1 MIENPQNIQPDDAP
15 EKVVVGQAKK
25 RKKRSVIGWLF
36 RFFARVLSV
45 SLVVLLLSMMIVQ
58 MPAVQKYGIEKAT
71 TFLSSELKTDV
82 KIEHFN
88 LDFFDELT
96 IKNLYVANQNAPTD
110 TLAHVGSLRVDI
122 SYWHLLWGII
132 QLDAARIE
140 DVKFR
145 LKRDVGQYDN
155 NLQFIINYFDP
166 PKDGPPTPKK
176 PTDFR
181 IGQLHLRNIDFTNDD
196 KVRGQKMV
204 IGVKAADLHTNIM
217 NLPNHLLD
225 ITRINVFEPD
235 FHVEDFKGSPL
246 PPRPKAQAIPVSL
259 NQSPPQYQSL
269 KNVNQS
275 KEKPFQLLVGA
286 IFVEGGHFK
295 LDNWMR
301 SSVRTTPDSEL
312 DYRHL
317 DVNDIHIYIHNFMN
331 YKDEFSGI
339 VDGIRFNE
347 KSGFVLNKLI
357 VGDAKVTP
365 TETSL
370 YGLQIETPS
379 SYVGDTLRFIYP
391 EGYRSFKEFENK
403 VTLDARIHGSKVK
416 MGDIMTFAV
425 GLQKNPFFIKNKDEL
440 ASLDLNAFGRVNSL
454 KLPKFDI
461 ELGKGFHAEG
471 RFESKDLTNKN
482 ETFINLDLKK
492 LNTTIKALRELVPD
506 FKPSPDFDR
515 LGNLNFNG
523 KFLGFFN
530 DFTANGRLDTEIGSA
545 VVNMKLEPTS
555 AKAITTTYKGRLE
568 LENFDLGI
576 LTKNPDLGKVT
587 MKGEILRGRGFN
599 KDNVDINLNAD
610 VDNFTFKNYTYRN
623 FNLNGDLNRNLF
635 SGKFESKDPNASLI
649 FDGTVDLANATSPLF
664 KFKSDINK
672 LDLRTLNLVKDD
684 YMISG
689 KLKLDLAGGSRL
701 SDFMGSIEGKDLIIT
716 KDRTQNHRI
725 DSLNVSATKDATGQK
740 HLSINSDILTANI
753 DGNFNVEQIPNA
765 IINHFAKNHPRL
777 AADLGLK
784 PTFDPLSILPPER
797 QLSSIPLVQPH
808 VFTYKI
814 NINNTKTLTK
824 LFAPKLDTLKNI
836 EIFGDL
842 DETQNAFTWNVNTK
856 ETIQFDNVKI
866 VEFGSIGHSKGTDI
880 DWDLQTYNVMID
892 GKQDFKDLTFQNHV
906 TGDTVQ
912 FGLTSFNFS
921 QNLRM
926 DTLELNAVLM
936 RQDSFYKLSFGTDAL
951 SRINVFGDYWNVDKN
966 NFILFG
972 KDTLSISAFELRNE
986 NRQITLQTCSNSCL
1000 SAQLKNFDVSF
1011 VNRFIKDDR
1020 FVMNGKYDVSVE
1032 FKDVFKQKD
1041 FRASL
1046 AIDTFYVKGENRGS
1060 LRVNAE
1066 ARDFKS
1072 PIFADIIL
1080 LKDTQRVNINGYYY
1094 PTASGIFAANSI
1106 DAKLSL
1112 QKYPFRTLQLL
1123 IENGASNFQG
1133 YVEGGVHVSGPV
1145 KKLNFDGAL
1154 RVNNIAVTVDYLKT
1168 RLFVRNETVKIT
1180 NSMFDASG
1188 AYIHDALGHRAKITG
1203 GLTHDR
1209 FQNFGLRVNVKADTF
1224 LMLNTRRE
1232 DNPLYYGYAVGAGD
1246 ITFGGDFNRTDI
1258 SIKAVTGRGTKIVFP
1273 FANEQTANE
1282 TGFVVFKTRKNT
1294 EGVDTVR
1301 KVRDLR
1307 GINLDMQMKVTNQA
1321 EVNLI
1326 FDETQGDN
1334 IKGTGNGD
1342 LRLSFNRA
1350 GEVKMDGEYRIEE
1363 GDYLFTLLRVV
1374 NKKFNIQPGSSIR
1387 WNGSPFDATLN
1398 LNAKYK
1404 QLSASPNNFIAEYV
1418 VNDLQAKNE
1427 SLKPTEI
1434 GLTLKLTGPL
1444 LKPDINFDLAFPR
1457 LSSNIKSY
1465 AESKLRILSS
1475 DQNELNRQ
1483 VFGLIVLNTF
1493 LPSDI
1498 GSRQLTSGGI
1508 NIGLESASNIVS
1520 GLISNFLSDY
1530 VKGVDIEVGYN
1541 IFDSVDPNNPNR
1553 SQGSQLRFRG
1563 SYDIDDRFSVSGG
1576 VGVDQGDYL
1585 VSTLGANVFVGG
1597 DVIVDYAFTNDRR
1610 LKLRVS
1616 YTYDQVFQGRRQK
1629 PAVGVRYR
1637 QEFDNF
1643 NEFVKGFKLRKG
1655 NNNSS
1660 LE

>member
-15 EKVVVGQAKK
+15 EKAVVEQAKK

-45 SLVVLLLSMMIVQ
+45 LLVVLLLSMMIVQ

-132 QLDAARIE
+132 QLDAARVE
-140 DVKFR
+140 DVQFR
-145 LKRDVGQYDN
+145 LKREVGQYDN

-166 PKDGPPTPKK
+166 PREGPPTPKK

-204 IGVKAADLHTNIM
+204 IGVKAADLHINIM
-217 NLPNHLLD
+217 NLPKHLLD
-225 ITRINVFEPD
+225 VTRINVFEPD
-235 FHVEDFKGSPL
+235 FHIEDFKSNPL
-246 PPRPKAQAIPVSL
+246 PPRLKPMVVPVST
-259 NQSPPQYQSL
+259 NQAPPQYQSL
-269 KNVNQS
+269 SNVNQP
-275 KEKPFQLLVGA
+275 KEKLFQLLVGA
-286 IFVEGGHFK
+286 VFIEGGHFK
-295 LDNWMR
+295 LDNWEK
-301 SSVRTTPDSEL
+301 SPVRTTPSTEL

-331 YKDEFSGI
+331 YKDEFTGV
-339 VDGIRFNE
+339 VDGIGLTE

-357 VGDAKVTP
+357 VGDAKVSP
-365 TETSL
+365 TETAL
-370 YGLQIETPS
+370 YGLQIETPN
-379 SYVGDTLRFIYP
+379 SYVGDTLRFLYP
-391 EGYRSFKEFENK
+391 EGYRSFKNFENK
-403 VTLDARIHGSKVK
+403 VTLDAHIHGSKVQ
-416 MGDIMTFAV
+416 MNDIMTFAV
-425 GLQKNPFFIKNKDEL
+425 ALQKNPFFVQNKKEF
-440 ASLDLNAFGRVNSL
+440 ANLDLDAFGRINSL

-471 RFESKDLTNKN
+471 WFESKDLTNKN

-492 LNTTIKALRELVPD
+492 LNTTVGALRQLVPD
-506 FKPSPDFDR
+506 FKPSNDFDR

-530 DFTANGRLDTEIGSA
+530 DFTAKGRLDTEIGAA

-555 AKAITTTYKGRLE
+555 LNAITTTYKGKLE
-568 LENFDLGI
+568 LEDFNLGF
-576 LTKNPDLGKVT
+576 LTQNPDLGKVT
-587 MKGEILRGRGFN
+587 LKTEILRGRGFS
-599 KDNVDINLNAD
+599 KDNIDLNLNAD

-623 FNLNGDLNRNLF
+623 FNLKGDLNRNLF
-635 SGKFESKDPNASLI
+635 NGKFESKDPNANI
-649 FDGTVDLANATSPLF
+649 VFDGTVDIANAAMPLF
-664 KFKSDINK
+664 KFQSEINK
-672 LDLRTLNLVKDD
+672 LDLKTLNLVKEDF
-684 YMISG
+684 IVSG
-689 KLKLDLAGGSRL
+689 KLKLDLAGGTKL
-701 SDFMGSIEGKDLIIT
+701 SDFMGSIEGKDLVIT

-725 DSLNVSATKDATGQK
+725 DSLNVYATNDSANQK
-740 HLSINSDILTANI
+740 HFRINSDILTASI
-753 DGNFNVEQIPNA
+753 DGDFNIEQIPNA
-765 IINHFAKNHPRL
+765 ISNHFSKNHPRL
-777 AADLGLK
+777 AADIGLK
-784 PTFDPLSILPPER
+784 STFDPLSI
-797 QLSSIPLVQPH
+797 SGIPLVKPH
-808 VFTYKI
+808 VFSYKI

-836 EIFGDL
+836 EIDGDL
-842 DETQNAFTWNVNTK
+842 DETKNAFNWSINTK

-866 VEFGSIGHSKGTDI
+866 NEFGSIGHSKGTDI

-892 GKQDFKDLTFQNHV
+892 GVQDFKGLTFQNHV
-906 TGDTVQ
+906 TGDTAQ

-926 DTLELNAVLM
+926 DTVELNAVLM

-972 KDTLSISAFELRNE
+972 KDTLSIRAFELRNDE
-986 NRQITLQTCSNSCL
+986 RQITLQSCFNSGL
-1000 SAQLKNFDVSF
+1000 SAHLKNFDANF

-1020 FVMNGKYDVSVE
+1020 FAMSGKYDVNIE
-1032 FKDVFKQKD
+1032 FEDVFKQKN

-1046 AIDTFYVKGENRGS
+1046 AIDSFYVKKENRGS
-1060 LRVNAE
+1060 LRVNAI
-1066 ARDFKS
+1066 AADFKS
-1072 PIFADIIL
+1072 PIFADILL

-1106 DAKLSL
+1106 DAKLNL

-1123 IENGASNFQG
+1123 IENGASNFEG
-1133 YVEGGVHVSGPV
+1133 YVEGGVRVSGPV

-1154 RVNNIAVTVDYLKT
+1154 NVHDIAVTVDYLKT
-1168 RLFVRNETVKIT
+1168 RVKVKDEVVKIT
-1180 NSMFDASG
+1180 NSMFDATG
-1188 AYIHDALGHRAKITG
+1188 ATINDVFGHRAKVTG

-1209 FQNFGLRVNVKADTF
+1209 FQNFGLKLNVKADTF

-1246 ITFGGDFNRTDI
+1246 ITFGGDFNKTDI
-1258 SIKAVTGRGTKIVFP
+1258 SIKAVTGKGTKIVFP
-1273 FANEQTANE
+1273 FATEQTANE
-1282 TGFVVFKTRKNT
+1282 TGFVVFKSIKNT

-1307 GINLDMQMKVTNQA
+1307 GINLDMQLKVTNQA
-1321 EVNLI
+1321 EVNLV
-1326 FDETQGDN
+1326 FDEIQGDN
-1334 IKGTGNGD
+1334 IKGTGTGD
-1342 LRLSFNRA
+1342 IRLAFNRA

-1363 GDYLFTLLRVV
+1363 GDYLFTLLRVI
-1374 NKKFNIQPGSSIR
+1374 NKKFNIQPGSTIR
-1387 WNGSPFDATLN
+1387 WNGSPFDATLS

-1404 QLSASPNNFIAEYV
+1404 QLNAAPNNFIAEYV
-1418 VNDLQAKNE
+1418 VNDIPAKTE
-1427 SLKPTEI
+1427 SLKPTEVD
-1434 GLTLKLTGPL
+1434 LTLKLTGAL
-1444 LKPDINFDLAFPR
+1444 LKPDINFGLGFPR
-1457 LSSNIKSY
+1457 LSPNLKSY
-1465 AESKLRILSS
+1465 TESKLRLLSS

-1483 VFGLIVLNTF
+1483 VFGLVAINTF

-1498 GSRQLTSGGI
+1498 GSQQLRTGGI
-1508 NIGLESASNIVS
+1508 NLGFESVGNIVS
-1520 GLISNFLSDY
+1520 GLFNNFLGEY
-1530 VKGVDIEVGYN
+1530 VKGLDVEFGYN
-1541 IFDSVDPNNPNR
+1541 IFDNVDPNNPNR

-1563 SYDIDDRFSVSGG
+1563 RYDIDDRLTVSGG

-1585 VSTLGANVFVGG
+1585 LNSVGANVFVGG

-1610 LKLRVS
+1610 LKLRFS
-1616 YTYDQVFQGRRQK
+1616 TTLDQVFQGRRVK

-1637 QEFDNF
+1637 QEFDNIKDF
-1643 NEFVKGFKLRKG
+1643 IKGFKVKKG
-1655 NNNSS
+1655 INGSTVQ
-1660 LE
+1660 

>member
-1 MIENPQNIQPDDAP
+1 MIENPQDIQPDDAP
-15 EKVVVGQAKK
+15 EKAVVGQAKK

-45 SLVVLLLSMMIVQ
+45 LLVVLLLSMMIVQ

-71 TFLSSELKTDV
+71 TYLSSELKTDI
-82 KIEHFN
+82 KIERFN
-88 LDFFDELT
+88 LNFFDELT
-96 IKNLYVANQNAPTD
+96 VKNLYVSNQNAPTD
-110 TLAHVGSLRVDI
+110 TLAHVGTLRVDI

-132 QLDAARIE
+132 QLDAARVE
-140 DVKFR
+140 DVQFR
-145 LKRDVGQYDN
+145 LKRNLGQYDN

-166 PKDGPPTPKK
+166 PREGPPSPKK
-176 PTDFR
+176 ATDFR

-204 IGVKAADLHTNIM
+204 IGVKAIDLHTNIM
-217 NLPNHLLD
+217 NLPKHLLD
-225 ITRINVFEPD
+225 ITRINVFDPD
-235 FHVEDFKGSPL
+235 FHVEDFQGSPL
-246 PPRPKAQAIPVSL
+246 PPRPKVQAVPVSI
-259 NQSPPQYQSL
+259 NQAPPQSQNL
-269 KNVNQS
+269 LNVNQP
-275 KEKPFQLLVGA
+275 KEKSFQLLVGA

-301 SSVRTTPDSEL
+301 SSVRTTPETQL

-331 YKDEFSGI
+331 YKDEYSGI

-365 TETSL
+365 TETTL

-403 VTLDARIHGSKVK
+403 VTLDARIHGSKVL

-425 GLQKNPFFIKNKDEL
+425 ALQKNPFFIKNKDEL
-440 ASLDLNAFGRVNSL
+440 ASLDLNAFGRVNAL

-471 RFESKDLTNKN
+471 RFGSKDLTNKN
-482 ETFINLDLKK
+482 ETYIDLDLKK
-492 LNTTIKALRELVPD
+492 LNTTMGALRELIPD
-506 FKPSPDFDR
+506 FKPSPDLDR

-530 DFTANGRLDTEIGSA
+530 DFTANGRLETEIGAA

-555 AKAITTTYKGRLE
+555 AKAITTTYKGNLD
-568 LENFDLGI
+568 LENFDLGV
-576 LTKNPDLGKVT
+576 LTQNPDLGKVT
-587 MKGEILRGRGFN
+587 LKTQILRGRGFD
-599 KDNVDINLNAD
+599 KENVDLTLNAD
-610 VDNFTFKNYTYRN
+610 VDNFTFKNYTYKN
-623 FNLNGDLNRNLF
+623 FNLKGDLNRNLF
-635 SGKFESKDPNASLI
+635 SGKFESKDPNANII
-649 FDGTVDLANATSPLF
+649 FDGTVDIANATMPLF
-664 KFKSDINK
+664 KFQSEINK
-672 LDLRTLNLVKDD
+672 LDLKTLNLVKEDF
-684 YMISG
+684 MVSG
-689 KLKLDLAGGSRL
+689 KLKLDLAGGTKL
-701 SDFMGSIEGKDLIIT
+701 SDFMGTIEGKNLVIT
-716 KDRTQNHRI
+716 KDRTQNHQI
-725 DSLNVSATKDATGQK
+725 DSLNVSATKDDLGQK
-740 HLSINSDILTANI
+740 HLKINSDILNATI
-753 DGNFNVEQIPNA
+753 DGDFNIEQIPNA
-765 IINHFAKNHPRL
+765 IINHLAKNHPRL
-777 AADLGLK
+777 AADIGLK
-784 PTFDPLSILPPER
+784 PTFDPNNISA
-797 QLSSIPLVQPH
+797 IPLVKPH

-824 LFAPKLDTLKNI
+824 LFAPKLDTLRNI
-836 EIFGDL
+836 EIYGDL
-842 DETQNAFTWNVNTK
+842 DETKNAFNWNINTK

-866 VEFGSIGHSKGTDI
+866 VEFGSIGHSKDSDI

-892 GKQDFKDLTFQNHV
+892 GTQDFKGLTFQNHV

-926 DTLELNAVLM
+926 DTVELNAVLM

-972 KDTLSISAFELRNE
+972 KDTLSIRAFELRNDE
-986 NRQITLQTCSNSCL
+986 RQITLQSCFNSGL
-1000 SAQLKNFDVSF
+1000 SAHLKNFDVSF
-1011 VNRFIKDDR
+1011 INRFIKDDR
-1020 FVMNGKYDVSVE
+1020 FVMNGKYDVNVE
-1032 FKDVFKQKD
+1032 FEDVFKQKN

-1046 AIDTFYVKGENRGS
+1046 AIDSFFVKKENRGA
-1060 LRVNAE
+1060 LRVNAV
-1066 ARDFKS
+1066 AADFKS
-1072 PIFADIIL
+1072 PIFADILL
-1080 LKDTQRVNINGYYY
+1080 LKDSQRVNINGYYY
-1094 PTASGIFAANSI
+1094 PTASGVFPANSI
-1106 DAKLSL
+1106 DAKLNL
-1112 QKYPFRTLQLL
+1112 QKYPFKTLQLL

-1154 RVNNIAVTVDYLKT
+1154 KVNNIAVTVDYLKT
-1168 RLFVRNETVKIT
+1168 RLFVRDETVKIT
-1180 NSMFDASG
+1180 NSMFDATG
-1188 AYIHDALGHRAKITG
+1188 AYIHDALGHRAKVTG

-1209 FQNFGLRVNVKADTF
+1209 FQNFGLKLSVKADTF

-1246 ITFGGDFNRTDI
+1246 ITFGGDFNKTDI
-1258 SIKAVTGRGTKIVFP
+1258 SIKAVTGKGTKIVFP
-1273 FANEQTANE
+1273 FATEQTANE

-1294 EGVDTVR
+1294 EGSDTTR

-1307 GINLDMQMKVTNQA
+1307 GINLDMQLKVTNQA

-1404 QLSASPNNFIAEYV
+1404 QLNASPNNFIAEYV
-1418 VNDLQAKNE
+1418 LYDPSSRIE

-1457 LSSNIKSY
+1457 LSSNLKSY

-1563 SYDIDDRFSVSGG
+1563 SYDIDDRITLSGG

-1585 VSTLGANVFVGG
+1585 INSVGGNVFVGG
-1597 DVIVDYAFTNDRR
+1597 DFIVDYAFTDDRR

-1616 YTYDQVFQGRRQK
+1616 YTLDQVFQGRRQK

-1637 QEFDNF
+1637 QEFDSF
-1643 NEFVKGFKLRKG
+1643 NEFVKGFKLKKVG
-1655 NNNSS
+1655 DSSS
-1660 LE
+1660 LN